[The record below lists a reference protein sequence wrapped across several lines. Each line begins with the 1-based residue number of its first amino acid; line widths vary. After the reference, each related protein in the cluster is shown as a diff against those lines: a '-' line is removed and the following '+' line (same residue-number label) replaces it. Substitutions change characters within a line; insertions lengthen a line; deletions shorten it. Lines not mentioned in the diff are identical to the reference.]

1 MTVLPTKVL
10 RGALWMMGSTAS
22 WSCMAAIARNF
33 SGEIHTFEIVFFR
46 SLFGSFFLLPWF
58 LSVGFNGL
66 RTKRIG
72 MHMVRGFLGLL
83 VIYVL
88 FTAIALAPLG
98 EVAAII
104 ATRPIIA
111 SIGAI
116 IILKEIA
123 SGRRWTATF
132 LGFIG
137 ALLILRP
144 GFSEMNLGVLLA
156 LISAVLMAGL
166 TIVIKSLA
174 RTENPDT
181 IVVWQMVIFTPCS
194 LIPAFFVWETPNFG
208 QFILLASTGLF
219 GTITQRC
226 LTRAYSAAD
235 ATAVLPFDFTRL
247 VFSAFL
253 GLILFNEFPDLFT
266 WLGGLLIIVGVLWMT
281 RKGNKHPPFNPGKKL
296 SNKLL

>member
-1 MTVLPTKVL
+1 MKIVPTNAV

-33 SGEIHTFEIVFFR
+33 AGEIHTFEIVFFR
-46 SLFGSFFLLPWF
+46 SLFGSLFLLPWF
-58 LSVGFNGL
+58 LGVGFKGL
-66 RTKRIG
+66 HTKSIG

-116 IILKEIA
+116 IILNEIA
-123 SGRRWTATF
+123 SGRRWTATS
-132 LGFIG
+132 LGFVG
-137 ALLILRP
+137 ALLIIRP
-144 GFSEMNLGVLLA
+144 GFSEINLGVLLA

-174 RTENPDT
+174 RTEHPDT
-181 IVVWQMVIFTPCS
+181 IVVWQMVVFTPCS
-194 LIPAFFVWETPNFG
+194 FIPALFVWETPNFW

-219 GTITQRC
+219 GTVTQRC

-247 VFSAFL
+247 VFSALL

-266 WLGGLLIIVGVLWMT
+266 WLGGLLIIYGVLWMT
-281 RKGNKHPPFNPGKKL
+281 RKEKPKEHL
-296 SNKLL
+296 